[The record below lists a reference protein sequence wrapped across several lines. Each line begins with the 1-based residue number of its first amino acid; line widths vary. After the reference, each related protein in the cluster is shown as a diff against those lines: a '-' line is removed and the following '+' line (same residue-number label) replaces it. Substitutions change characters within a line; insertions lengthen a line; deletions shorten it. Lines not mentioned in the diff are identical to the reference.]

1 MVSYKLLA
9 LAAPIIGAAMP
20 MSHPPG
26 KRGLASNDGLD
37 LSGFENTPAVGQS
50 KVRWQYNWD
59 SDIAGSKLSLAEYVP
74 MLHSLHDGHEVVWAD
89 RVNKWLG
96 QGTGHL
102 LAFNEPEQR
111 LQAAMSVGE
120 AVQAWWKY
128 MEPYAGRA
136 RLGAPAVSN
145 DGWGWITQFLN
156 ECQGC
161 HIDFVPIHWYN
172 PTWLEHDFETWVNRI
187 CSLGRPVWIT
197 EVRCTKTHVDVKHAT
212 TDDTQNSLKAM
223 AARPMTTLSSCK
235 RPWHSSK
242 ATGVSNATR
251 TLARRT
257 TTNLF
262 CPTKATVSLRSAT
275 TTLRTKYND

>member
-1 MVSYKLLA
+1 M
-9 LAAPIIGAAMP
+9 
-20 MSHPPG
+20 
-26 KRGLASNDGLD
+26 
-37 LSGFENTPAVGQS
+37 
-50 KVRWQYNWD
+50 RWQYNWD
-59 SDIAGSKLSLAEYVP
+59 SDIAGNKLSLAEYVP

-120 AVQAWWKY
+120 AVQAWWEY

-145 DGWGWITQFLN
+145 DGWDWITQFLN

-212 TDDTQNSLKAM
+212 TDDMQK
-223 AARPMTTLSSCK
+223 
-235 RPWHSSK
+235 
-242 ATGVSNATR
+242 
-251 TLARRT
+251 
-257 TTNLF
+257 
-262 CPTKATVSLRSAT
+262 TVQRQWRLGP
-275 TTLRTKYND
+275 